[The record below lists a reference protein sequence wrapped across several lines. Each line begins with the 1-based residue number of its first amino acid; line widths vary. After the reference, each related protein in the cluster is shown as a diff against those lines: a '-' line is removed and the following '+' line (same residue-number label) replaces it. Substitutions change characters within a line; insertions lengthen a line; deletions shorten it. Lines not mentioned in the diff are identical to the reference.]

1 MLSLN
6 TVLLVKFQQGQ
17 EQVLPQLI
25 FHQMLLSY
33 RPQSTL
39 QQIQSVQLDH
49 YLKQVNH
56 KVRGSGSLRSLSA
69 VKIPQKSQIV
79 FLPKHSQF
87 YFFSNKFSPNGDSVH
102 RKKIVRKISVF
113 LKVSTGIKKQA
124 STKDRR
130 RRPDCPEVASEKRSG
145 RFLKPEK
152 MVIK

>member
-87 YFFSNKFSPNGDSVH
+87 YFFSNKFSPNLDPNGDSVH

-124 STKDRR
+124 STTTTTTT
-130 RRPDCPEVASEKRSG
+130 
-145 RFLKPEK
+145 
-152 MVIK
+152 M